1 MNMKEK
7 MTTRDFLNTVLADEE
22 FRKIVV
28 NGQTIESKA
37 TEMLEAINRR
47 NTTKANG
54 EKRPSKSYKENT
66 ELRARL
72 LEYFQNREEVE
83 PITAGALAETFGM
96 STPKVTGALRQM
108 VDIDNTIER
117 HDVGKNKPYAYSLK
131 N

>member
-7 MTTRDFLNTVLADEE
+7 MTARDFLNAVSKNEE
-22 FRKIVV
+22 FRKIVI

-37 TEMLEAINRR
+37 MEMLEAINRR
-47 NTTKANG
+47 NIAKANG

-66 ELRARL
+66 ELRAKL

-83 PITAGALAETFGM
+83 PITAGTLAETFGM

-117 HDVGKNKPYAYSLK
+117 HDVGKNKPYTYSLK